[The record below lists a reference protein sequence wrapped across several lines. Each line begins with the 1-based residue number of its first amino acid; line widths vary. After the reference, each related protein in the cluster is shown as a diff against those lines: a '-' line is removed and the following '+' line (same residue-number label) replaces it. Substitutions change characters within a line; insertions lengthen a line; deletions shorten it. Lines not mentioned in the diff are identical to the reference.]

1 MFVLPQN
8 SRVETYPH
16 VMSGA
21 GATGGNEVAGMGPR
35 EGAGVPITEAPAEPS
50 PFRAAWTQREG
61 GYVLEDG
68 SHRTRTVLGPDPD
81 LRSEL

>member
-21 GATGGNEVAGMGPR
+21 GASGGNEVVSMGPR
-35 EGAGVPITEAPAEPS
+35 EGAVPVTEAPAEPS

-61 GYVLEDG
+61 SYVLEDG
-68 SHRTRTVLGPDPD
+68 SHWTRTVLGPDPD
-81 LRSEL
+81 LCSEL